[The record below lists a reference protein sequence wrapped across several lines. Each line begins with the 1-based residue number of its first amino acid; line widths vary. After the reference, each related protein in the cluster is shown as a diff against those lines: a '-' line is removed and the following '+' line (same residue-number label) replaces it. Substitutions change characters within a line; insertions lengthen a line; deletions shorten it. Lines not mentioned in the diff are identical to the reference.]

1 MANKVK
7 NSAIDFENN
16 KFKEYLRISP
26 CFFKMCLKT
35 PAEFNKT
42 FKKIFQLTMTKNP
55 HNVELQNCFAIE
67 AQKFKYYD
75 KILEICV
82 YYDIINN
89 EASEEA
95 IEYVLNMNRN
105 IEVYSQAQL

>member
-1 MANKVK
+1 
-7 NSAIDFENN
+7 
-16 KFKEYLRISP
+16 
-26 CFFKMCLKT
+26 MCLKT